1 MAPPD
6 LNSVPSSPRNSTTT
20 PHAAQTSSPLAGHS
34 PRPTPV
40 SRRASQIP
48 SLPLA
53 SPGGVIPASA
63 QTTQPFPPLSPV
75 TTSGSFE
82 NGVPIRH
89 PRPMTPAELHME
101 LEKEQEAVVNRLT
114 RELNALRAHSSS
126 VASNTSST
134 SQQNAHLLDP
144 SDPSSLP
151 APTQPTPSRRHRSS
165 SSASIGRPLI
175 TASTPSAL
183 SRTHSTSIP
192 QSAVSSTSRY
202 EEVLLHKQEL
212 DDAKKENERLR
223 NRVREL
229 EAQLRGRRQSSA
241 PRSSAGQSRERSM
254 ASRSTRAE

>member
-6 LNSVPSSPRNSTTT
+6 LNSVPPSPRNGTTT
-20 PHAAQTSSPLAGHS
+20 PHAVQTSSPLAGHS
-34 PRPTPV
+34 PRPT
-40 SRRASQIP
+40 SRRTSTIP

-53 SPGGVIPASA
+53 SPGGNIPASA
-63 QTTQPFPPLSPV
+63 QTGHPFPPLSPV

-82 NGVPIRH
+82 NGVPVRH

-126 VASNTSST
+126 VASNTSTT
-134 SQQNAHLLDP
+134 SQQNTHLLDP

-151 APTQPTPSRRHRSS
+151 APTQPAPDRRHRSS
-165 SSASIGRPLI
+165 SSASVGLPLA
-175 TASTPSAL
+175 TASTPSAA
-183 SRTHSTSIP
+183 SRTPSISVS
-192 QSAVSSTSRY
+192 QSALSTTSRY

-212 DDAKKENERLR
+212 DEAKKENERLR

-229 EAQLRGRRQSSA
+229 EAQIRGRRLSSA
-241 PRSSAGQSRERSM
+241 ARSSAGQSRERSV
-254 ASRSTRAE
+254 ASRSARAE